1 MKTREAAD
9 VLRNLIQTLEDGK
22 EGFRLAA
29 DAIDNSDLKKL
40 FTAKGWWAVSKIYYV
55 YDESRSATR

>member
-9 VLRNLIQTLEDGK
+9 VLRNLIRLEDGK

-40 FTAKGWWAVSKIYYV
+40 FTAKGW
-55 YDESRSATR
+55 